1 MYNIIIDFAHNDVVL
16 SAAIGKNLGDIID
29 FVFLINKEKGVLA
42 ITSDVELDNLN
53 KIKRTGH
60 RRNSRINRYYD
71 ETVDGY

>member
-1 MYNIIIDFAHNDVVL
+1 MYNIIIDFAQNDVVL